1 MSVRRFIGFLILFLV
16 ATAIVAVGLTQG
28 PALLSGQSL
37 WTVVAVA
44 AGLSFFILF
53 LYILADE
60 VLLRDPLRVLQD
72 PLQVALEFN
81 RRTLGLSD
89 EGALAS
95 AIGGMLAEWLNV
107 HRSGWLLLK
116 PRENLLT
123 VKPVAGKGNLPETP
137 IELTRTNWLIQEL
150 SQRRAAVLHAE
161 LEASTMPEV
170 EKEWFRQLDI
180 AVYAPIFEAGIL
192 TAMLAVGAREGS
204 RRFARE
210 ELDLIALITALA
222 TPALK
227 SARSLTEIRQ
237 LNEAVAQLTEKLET
251 RTALASA
258 SNTAH
263 SEFLAITSH
272 ELRTPITQLLGYADL
287 MGTMVRENT
296 LDRVTAA
303 QVTESIVR
311 ACARLNEVISQM
323 LDMAQL
329 DANALELK
337 LSTTTLDHILR
348 QAFEPYL
355 PALRERHLALN
366 VTGLKAL
373 PPLVGDEQRLAQAF
387 SQLASN
393 AIKYTPDGGRIDVT
407 VRVLPQDDKQP
418 ARLLIT
424 FADTGIGIDPRQHRL
439 IFEKFYRVGSSTQ
452 HSTSTTKFMGAGPG
466 LGLPIAKGVIERHGG
481 RIWVESAG
489 YDAQKLPG
497 SRFHVVLPFRPP
509 SVGSNAVLVS
519 AEDIARLR
527 STSTGRL
534 G

>member
-1 MSVRRFIGFLILFLV
+1 MSVRRFTGFLILFLV
-16 ATAIVAVGLTQG
+16 ATAVVAIGLTQG

-37 WTVVAVA
+37 WIIVAFS
-44 AGLSFFILF
+44 AGVSFFVLF
-53 LYILADE
+53 LYILADQ
-60 VLLRDPLRVLQD
+60 VLLRDPRRVLQD
-72 PLQVALEFN
+72 PMQVALEFN

-89 EGALAS
+89 EGTLAG
-95 AIGGMLAEWLNV
+95 AIGSMLAEWLNV
-107 HRSGWLLLK
+107 HRSGWLLFK
-116 PRENLLT
+116 PRDNGLSA
-123 VKPVAGKGNLPETP
+123 KPVAGKGNLPETP
-137 IELTRTNWLIQEL
+137 LELSRNNWLLQEL
-150 SQRRAAVLHAE
+150 SQRRAPVLHTE
-161 LEASTMPEV
+161 LEDSNMPEV
-170 EKEWFRQLDI
+170 EREWFGQLGI
-180 AVYAPIFEAGIL
+180 SVYAPIFEAGIL
-192 TAMLAVGAREGS
+192 TAVLAVGPKEGG
-204 RRFARE
+204 RRPARE
-210 ELDLIALITALA
+210 ELDLLSLIAALA

-237 LNEAVAQLTEKLET
+237 LNETIAQQTEKLEA
-251 RTALASA
+251 RSLSV
-258 SNTAH
+258 SQSDTAH

-311 ACARLNEVISQM
+311 ACGRLNEVISQM
-323 LDMAQL
+323 LDMAQI

-348 QAFEPYL
+348 QALEPYL
-355 PALRERHLALN
+355 PAVRERKQTLN

-373 PPLVGDEQRLAQAF
+373 PSLVGDEQRLAQAF

-407 VRVLPQDDKQP
+407 VRVLPQDEKQP

-439 IFEKFYRVGSSTQ
+439 IFEKFYRVGSSSQ
-452 HSTSTTKFMGAGPG
+452 HSTSMTKFMGAGPG

-489 YDAQKLPG
+489 HDAARFPG

-509 SVGSNAVLVS
+509 GLDSNAVLAS

-527 STSTGRL
+527 RTGRL

>member
-1 MSVRRFIGFLILFLV
+1 
-16 ATAIVAVGLTQG
+16 
-28 PALLSGQSL
+28 
-37 WTVVAVA
+37 
-44 AGLSFFILF
+44 
-53 LYILADE
+53 
-60 VLLRDPLRVLQD
+60 
-72 PLQVALEFN
+72 
-81 RRTLGLSD
+81 
-89 EGALAS
+89 
-95 AIGGMLAEWLNV
+95 
-107 HRSGWLLLK
+107 
-116 PRENLLT
+116 
-123 VKPVAGKGNLPETP
+123 
-137 IELTRTNWLIQEL
+137 
-150 SQRRAAVLHAE
+150 
-161 LEASTMPEV
+161 
-170 EKEWFRQLDI
+170 
-180 AVYAPIFEAGIL
+180 
-192 TAMLAVGAREGS
+192 GAREGS

-237 LNEAVAQLTEKLET
+237 LNETVAQLTEKLET
-251 RTALASA
+251 QTALAGI

-263 SEFLAITSH
+263 SEFLTITSH

-287 MGTMVRENT
+287 MGAMVRENT

-311 ACARLNEVISQM
+311 ACGRLNEVISQM
-323 LDMAQL
+323 LDMAQI
-329 DANALELK
+329 DANTLELR
-337 LSTTTLDHILR
+337 LSTTSLEHILR
-348 QAFEPYL
+348 RAFEPYL
-355 PALRERHLALN
+355 SALRERRLTLN

-373 PPLVGDEQRLAQAF
+373 PPLVGDEPRLAQAF
-387 SQLASN
+387 SQLMSN
-393 AIKYTPDGGRIDVT
+393 AIKYTPDGGRIDVS

-424 FADTGIGIDPRQHRL
+424 FADTGIGIDPRHHRL

-489 YDAQKLPG
+489 YDAQKFPG
-497 SRFHVVLPFRPP
+497 SRFYVVLPLRPP
-509 SVGSNAVLVS
+509 GVDSNAVLAG

-527 STSTGRL
+527 SAGAGRL